1 MQSQTIIMLVLGGG
15 VALAAIL
22 MINALVGRKNRV
34 SYAFASIDAML
45 KMRFDLIPNLVSTV
59 ERYMKHEREVLE
71 ELTRWRSQAASGTLT
86 SDALVSLD
94 NQVSQAMRTLFAQAE
109 NYPQLMASDNFLQL
123 QGSLNEVEA
132 QVAASRRAYNA
143 AVTDYNNGCEM
154 FPFNILATMLGYKVK
169 CWFEIPDNERQSINV
184 KEMWS

>member
-1 MQSQTIIMLVLGGG
+1 
-15 VALAAIL
+15 
-22 MINALVGRKNRV
+22 
-34 SYAFASIDAML
+34 
-45 KMRFDLIPNLVSTV
+45 
-59 ERYMKHEREVLE
+59 MKHEREVLE

-109 NYPQLMASDNFLQL
+109 NYPQLMASETFVNL

-154 FPFNILATMLGYKVK
+154 FPLNIFASMLGYKTKV
-169 CWFEIPDNERQSINV
+169 WFEIPDNERQSISV
-184 KEMWS
+184 GGMWS

>member
-1 MQSQTIIMLVLGGG
+1 MQTQTIIMLATIG
-15 VALAAIL
+15 VAMLTAIL
-22 MINALVGRKNRV
+22 MINTLVGRKNRV
-34 SYAFASIDAML
+34 SNAFASIDAML

-109 NYPQLMASDNFLQL
+109 NYPQLMASESFLHL
-123 QGSLNEVEA
+123 QGSLNETEA
-132 QVAASRRAYNA
+132 QIAASRRAYNA

-154 FPFNILATMLGYKVK
+154 FPLNIFAGLLGYKIK
-169 CWFEIPDNERQSINV
+169 AWFDIPDRERQSINLGG
-184 KEMWS
+184 MWK